1 MSALWWAHLALGV
14 LIHLAAPRRSSL
26 VHPGNLTVH

>member
-1 MSALWWAHLALGV
+1 MSALYLALGV
-14 LIHLAAPRRSSL
+14 LIHLAAPRRPRLRL